1 MRCDHPGQTVCLL
14 PRSLE
19 QHSFT
24 ECMLNCFSC
33 VRLFVT
39 LWTVARQASLSMG
52 FSRQEY
58 WRGCHALLQEIFLTQ
73 GSNSPLFRLLHWLA
87 GSLSTEPPGKQSPPP
102 CSFSLSNTN
111 YLPKATSSNTIT
123 LGIRVSICELQQG
136 RGHEVGNKNSV
147 HSKYLHI
154 SYTFIE
160 LV

>member
-1 MRCDHPGQTVCLL
+1 MSDSLRSYGLQPMRLLCPWDSPGKNTG
-14 PRSLE
+14 
-19 QHSFT
+19 
-24 ECMLNCFSC
+24 
-33 VRLFVT
+33 
-39 LWTVARQASLSMG
+39 A
-52 FSRQEY
+52 
-58 WRGCHALLQEIFLTQ
+58 GCHALLQEIFLTQ

-87 GSLSTEPPGKQSPPP
+87 GSLSTEPPGEQPPPP
-102 CSFSLSNTN
+102 CPFSLSNTN

-154 SYTFIE
+154 SYTFTE